1 MSEQPNPGNDESGEK
16 LLAGKPETG
25 PENSKDPE
33 NPESKPV
40 EEREQWTD
48 PVQVKMLY
56 NFLRS

>member
-48 PVQVKMLY
+48 PVQVPML
-56 NFLRS
+56 